1 VKTKIYCLVILA
13 LLFTASRRGQAE
25 IYFIDQ
31 KQEVIS
37 QSRWSLAEWLDQRDR
52 MRLMDLWLAIHS
64 PSPYEF
70 YVGTTFQN
78 GYLTGGSYASMWNV
92 QAVAYASI
100 FGIEAQRNF
109 SSYQPNY
116 VLMGHL
122 RVFGRHAQD
131 TNITFEGGAREQDIG
146 QDQAWNP
153 LVGVAI
159 SIYINRF
166 FGIDGLYRHYF
177 TATYSGGAVLGDRY
191 EAGGFIDFKFV
202 RFDGGYFDEY
212 DQVQGLTGITRRGP
226 YLGFKIF
233 F

>member
-1 VKTKIYCLVILA
+1 MKIKIYSSLI
-13 LLFTASRRGQAE
+13 LLFLVLVPLTAQAE

-31 KQEVIS
+31 KQEIKS
-37 QSRWSLAEWLDQRDR
+37 QSRWSLADWLDQRDH
-52 MRLMDLWLAIHS
+52 MRLMDLWLALHS

-78 GYLTGGSYASMWNV
+78 GYLNGGSYASAWNV

-100 FGIEAQRNF
+100 FGVEFQRQF
-109 SSYQPNY
+109 ADYLPNY
-116 VLMGHL
+116 LMMAHL

-146 QDQAWNP
+146 QSQAWNP
-153 LVGVAI
+153 LVGVAF
-159 SIYINRF
+159 SLYINRF
-166 FGIDGLYRHYF
+166 FGVDALYRHYF
-177 TATYSGGAVLGDRY
+177 QATYSSGSVWGDRY
-191 EAGGFIDFKFV
+191 EAGGFIDFKYI
-202 RFDGGYFDEY
+202 RIDGGYFDEY
-212 DQVQGLTGITRRGP
+212 SQILGSTGVTRRGP